1 MLLRHVR
8 PMAVKSKMCPSVFRG
23 KQFWLFSFF
32 VLFALQQSC
41 SKAPVLPPTV
51 ERIPEAE
58 IEAPGADTPRGTDS
72 ASAKSE
78 PQPPDQPR
86 AASEPLASEIFP
98 ESVVVPPE
106 KALASPKINYG
117 TVLTQRTLDPPSTA
131 GWQYRKDRHNR
142 IVGFELSNR
151 GGNPILPQRH
161 DIGKNLFFTRDFQFH
176 FDDRARQDIHLLIS
190 DWAPS
195 RDRQFRLSELMNSV
209 LHFFPRHYL
218 PAILRSHGRTI
229 VTLPTGERVEFDAGT
244 HQVISGVF
252 SEAPVDLNPD
262 RTARNFPAIAY
273 LGRGLLVRADARGK
287 DPRIANM
294 AVITTGAWALNC
306 RGEAGC
312 NQCRVPSKELWQQDG
327 AVRFRFPTDGEF
339 QNYLLGRCGFG
350 LPETDFTVALPS
362 ITSQK

>member
-1 MLLRHVR
+1 
-8 PMAVKSKMCPSVFRG
+8 MAVKSKMCPIVFRS
-23 KQFWLFSFF
+23 KPFWSFSFF
-32 VLFALQQSC
+32 VLLALQQSC
-41 SKAPVLPPTV
+41 SKGPVLPPTL
-51 ERIPEAE
+51 ERVPEAE
-58 IEAPGADTPRGTDS
+58 REGPSADTPAGSDS

-78 PQPPDQPR
+78 PQPLEQLKPAR
-86 AASEPLASEIFP
+86 EPLASEIFP
-98 ESVVVPPE
+98 ESGIAPPE

-117 TVLTQRTLDPPSTA
+117 TILVQRTLDRPTNA

-142 IVGFELSNR
+142 IVGFEFSNR

-195 RDRQFRLSELMNSV
+195 KDRQFRLSELMNSV

-218 PAILRSHGRTI
+218 PAILRSNGRTI
-229 VTLPTGERVEFDAGT
+229 VTLPTGERVEFDANT
-244 HQVISGVF
+244 HQVMAGVF

-262 RTARNFPAIAY
+262 RAARNFPAVAY

-294 AVITTGAWALNC
+294 AVITTGAPALNC
-306 RGEAGC
+306 QAEAGC

-339 QNYLLGRCGFG
+339 HNYLLGRCGFG
-350 LPETDFTVALPS
+350 VPETDSTVALPS
-362 ITSQK
+362 IISQK